1 MNHTLKTFLSLGGGG
16 EGGEGFID
24 FNIFWDGVRGIVP
37 LVNEVTIEKI
47 NCNGKQVKEMK

>member
-16 EGGEGFID
+16 GGGGVY
-24 FNIFWDGVRGIVP
+24 WDGVRGIGP

-47 NCNGKQVKEMK
+47 NCTGKQAKEMK